1 MRKKI
6 FLRFFLMTFFAVLLV
21 FVSGLF
27 AVYANTKRVIEE
39 RLMLESDILLH
50 LIQDEK
56 DVEKLESYVNKEDFR
71 ITVLKED
78 GSVIYE
84 SSILGDVL
92 EENHADREEIRS
104 ALYGTPKTVERYSET
119 FGCNMTYY
127 AVASEFDNGEIYILR
142 LAVRSANMTAYLGMI
157 LPFLLLFLVVTL
169 VLAGLIANRLSAQLA
184 VKVKSVGI
192 GLRSLNEGHYTPIQ
206 TDSSETD
213 FYAVFREINE
223 LAETT
228 HKHLCTLEEE
238 QNKLKTVLDNISQ
251 GIVAVDADRKVVFA
265 NPAAC
270 SLVGA
275 HDHHVGNPL
284 LFLIEDIELYE
295 KIAASSQTDADFE
308 YSLGE
313 KELSV
318 AIRHIKKEERGS
330 VENIIIITDITKE
343 KNIAKEKS
351 DLFANASHELK
362 TPITVLLGLTELM
375 LAKSTPEDINR
386 TQLERIH
393 HESSRLSGLISDML
407 ELSNLER
414 KNPCE
419 SVKNEVDLRA
429 VAEEVLSE
437 LAPKIAEKNVTTT
450 VNGNGTITADA
461 KQMYE
466 LVENICSNAVN
477 YNKEGGEITITLAE
491 IENVVTIEIADT
503 GIGIAKEHLPR
514 LCERFYRVD
523 KSHSKKTGGTGL
535 GLAIVKHIC
544 ILNGATLDIQ
554 SDLGIGTR
562 VSVHFTKK

>member
-6 FLRFFLMTFFAVLLV
+6 FLRFFRMTCCALLLV

-27 AVYANTKRVIEE
+27 AVHANTERIIEG
-39 RLMLESDILLH
+39 RLVPESDILLH
-50 LIQDEK
+50 LIQNEN
-56 DVEKLESYVNKEDFR
+56 DVAKLESYVNKEDFR

-92 EENHADREEIRS
+92 EENHADREEFRS
-104 ALYGTPKTVERYSET
+104 AVNGTPKTVERYSET

-157 LPFLLLFLVVTL
+157 LPFLLLVLVVIL

-184 VKVKSVGI
+184 AKVKSVGA
-192 GLRSLNEGHYTPIQ
+192 GLRSLNEGRYTPIQ
-206 TDSSETD
+206 TDSSEAD

-228 HKHLCTLEEE
+228 HRHLCTLEEE

-251 GIVAVDADRKVVFA
+251 GIVAVDADRKIVFA
-265 NPAAC
+265 NPAVC
-270 SLVGA
+270 SLFGT

-318 AIRHIKKEERGS
+318 AIRHIKAEEGGS
-330 VENIIIITDITKE
+330 VESIIILTDITKE

-351 DLFANASHELK
+351 DFFANASHELK

-375 LAKSTPEDINR
+375 LAKSTPEDANR

-407 ELSNLER
+407 ELSGLER
-414 KNPCE
+414 KTEGE

-437 LAPKIAEKNVTTT
+437 LSPKIAEKNVTTT
-450 VNGNGTITADA
+450 VSGNVTITADA
-461 KQMYE
+461 TQMYE

-477 YNKEGGEITITLAE
+477 YNKEGGKITITLT
-491 IENVVTIEIADT
+491 ENENAVTIEIADT
-503 GIGIAKEHLPR
+503 GIGIAKAHLPR

-554 SDLGIGTR
+554 SNLGIGTR

>member
-1 MRKKI
+1 
-6 FLRFFLMTFFAVLLV
+6 MTFCAVLLV

-27 AVYANTKRVIEE
+27 AVHANTERIIEG
-39 RLMLESDILLH
+39 RLVPESDILLH
-50 LIQDEK
+50 LIQNEN
-56 DVEKLESYVNKEDFR
+56 DVAKLESYVNKEDFR

-92 EENHADREEIRS
+92 EENHADREEFRS
-104 ALYGTPKTVERYSET
+104 AVNGTPKTVERYSET

-127 AVASEFDNGEIYILR
+127 AVGSEFDNGEIYILR

-157 LPFLLLFLVVTL
+157 LPFLLLVLVVIL

-184 VKVKSVGI
+184 AKVKSVGA
-192 GLRSLNEGHYTPIQ
+192 GLRSLNEGRYTPIQ
-206 TDSSETD
+206 TDSSEAD

-228 HKHLCTLEEE
+228 HRHLCTLEEE

-251 GIVAVDADRKVVFA
+251 GIVAVDADRKIVFA
-265 NPAAC
+265 NPAVC
-270 SLVGA
+270 SLFGT

-318 AIRHIKKEERGS
+318 AIRHIKAEEGGS
-330 VENIIIITDITKE
+330 VESIIILTDITKE

-351 DLFANASHELK
+351 DFFANASHELK

-375 LAKSTPEDINR
+375 LAKSTPEDANR

-407 ELSNLER
+407 ELSGLER
-414 KNPCE
+414 KTQGE

-437 LAPKIAEKNVTTT
+437 LSPKIAEKNVTTT
-450 VNGNGTITADA
+450 VSGNVTITADA

-477 YNKEGGEITITLAE
+477 YNKEGGKITITLT
-491 IENVVTIEIADT
+491 ENENAVTIEIADT

-554 SDLGIGTR
+554 SNLGIGTR